1 MGFRGYPDTIS
12 SRWSKMD
19 RILAAC
25 GNDCSACPRYTAHPY
40 EKSEEKLRRTAEL
53 WLKIGYRDHVVS
65 NEEISCTGCK
75 PENWCRYR
83 VVSCCEEKGIKACS
97 SCPEYPC
104 KTIRECFEVTGSFE
118 PKCRQVCSDSE
129 FAALKKAF
137 FEKEINLLTEQAV
150 TWITDLFRDN
160 AGSHDAD
167 HTLRVYRNAMLI
179 AESEPECNRLTVS
192 LAALLHDADDHK
204 LFHTENNENARRFL
218 SGRISAEQTENI
230 CACINS
236 VSFSRNR
243 GRVPDTLEGK
253 IVQDADRL
261 DACSVCAQKA
271 PARPGL
277 PWSCPPA

>member
-1 MGFRGYPDTIS
+1 
-12 SRWSKMD
+12 MD

-40 EKSEEKLRRTAEL
+40 EKSAEELRRTAEL

-83 VVSCCEEKGIKACS
+83 VARCCEEKGIKACS

-104 KTIRECFEVTGSFE
+104 KTIRKCFEVTGSFE
-118 PKCRQVCSDSE
+118 PKCRQVCSDAE

-137 FEKEINLLTEQAV
+137 FEKEINLLSEQAV

-160 AGSHDAD
+160 AGGHDVD

-179 AESEPECNRLTVS
+179 
-192 LAALLHDADDHK
+192 
-204 LFHTENNENARRFL
+204 
-218 SGRISAEQTENI
+218 
-230 CACINS
+230 
-236 VSFSRNR
+236 
-243 GRVPDTLEGK
+243 
-253 IVQDADRL
+253 
-261 DACSVCAQKA
+261 
-271 PARPGL
+271 
-277 PWSCPPA
+277 